1 MTDGLDT
8 HSTNLSA
15 VPGLA
20 PQGDSPAPSTDGSGA
35 VCGGGT
41 VGASVQPATFRF
53 PALAGRKRRQ
63 RVGGAFFAAGDAER
77 ELLAKQLSLLVTA
90 EEVEAIM
97 RQVRGESDGAGESLA
112 SGIDGADAASEEAR
126 REGDAMA
133 VNTEATDIDSGNA
146 SAIPPSIEASDVL
159 SGAVAH
165 KADAVSE
172 ATERIINKN
181 AFEEP
186 IRCPIP
192 GCHVV
197 VQGALALDAHHQA
210 MHRAMCATCSKAFP
224 SNRLLNIHVAEAH
237 DSFFQA
243 KVARG
248 VAMYECLVET
258 CTHRFPSD
266 AVVKDAGG
274 GDVADLI
281 GHMGARGDAGVTGGV
296 DSTGG
301 TGGAGT
307 AGTVGTV
314 KVSDAVY
321 AVPGGDGTPTCGA
334 TENLEGPLEA
344 AASSPVVPDS
354 GGMDVDKL
362 AVAVS
367 RLSTSDFVPR
377 SLIKCP
383 LPALFS
389 LLAAPL
395 YHVASSL
402 SSQTTPH
409 SNQLCSPNSRS
420 SEHPAFLAT
429 LHILKAP
436 SPNSPPTLPLSSFPP
451 SLPLRL
457 PLSAAP
463 FICPFHLPFSSA
475 PPPSFASS
483 SPRPPAH
490 SNGGGQTAATP
501 ASCRQMPLAGAA
513 VQVARVHWLAPAV
526 HRAMAAAPKG
536 AVIYVR
542 AGVYEEQV
550 RVRQDRVVLV
560 GEGHMRTVI
569 RAGRNQAE
577 GTPLMDTATLSI
589 YGSNFVGMGLG
600 VENTAGP
607 QGKQA
612 VAARSDG
619 DKTAFYHCRFSGYQ
633 DTLFAQEG
641 RHYYSHCLI
650 EGTTDFIFGHAA
662 AVFYRCA
669 LVARPSPEPVYVA
682 ASGRAS
688 ASEGTGFVFIR
699 SEVKGS
705 EPGTQA
711 SQQGRVYLA
720 RPWGMYARTVFIESR
735 MSSVVNAEGW
745 AAWHGR
751 PSSRSPFFAEYG
763 SHGPGAAEGRR
774 AAWVQPKVL
783 TKEQLKKFW
792 PGRFIRWHTWKNQT
806 RIPC

>member
-266 AVVKDAGG
+266 ADAGG

-402 SSQTTPH
+402 SPLPPTPLLPFLSLH
-409 SNQLCSPNSRS
+409 FPPLFPFVCPFPLPRS
-420 SEHPAFLAT
+420 S
-429 LHILKAP
+429 
-436 SPNSPPTLPLSSFPP
+436 
-451 SLPLRL
+451 
-457 PLSAAP
+457 AP
-463 FICPFHLPFSSA
+463 FICPFRLPL
-475 PPPSFASS
+475 PPPSLRHRLAHPRTAMAAAKQPRRQRAAGRCL
-483 SPRPPAH
+483 SPARLSKWREFIGSLRP
-490 SNGGGQTAATP
+490 SI
-501 ASCRQMPLAGAA
+501 
-513 VQVARVHWLAPAV
+513 VVAKDGTGNYRTISE
-526 HRAMAAAPKG
+526 AMAAAPKG

-763 SHGPGAAEGRR
+763 SHGPGAAEAGYS
-774 AAWVQPKVL
+774 VL
-783 TKEQLKKFW
+783 
-792 PGRFIRWHTWKNQT
+792 
-806 RIPC
+806 

>member
-8 HSTNLSA
+8 HWTNLSA

-266 AVVKDAGG
+266 ADAGG

-334 TENLEGPLEA
+334 TENLGGPLEA

-377 SLIKCP
+377 SAAL
-383 LPALFS
+383 LSRLLALFLVLFAQLS
-389 LLAAPL
+389 
-395 YHVASSL
+395 HVAHHTTAAASRFDSSDRGSG
-402 SSQTTPH
+402 SS
-409 SNQLCSPNSRS
+409 S
-420 SEHPAFLAT
+420 
-429 LHILKAP
+429 
-436 SPNSPPTLPLSSFPP
+436 
-451 SLPLRL
+451 
-457 PLSAAP
+457 
-463 FICPFHLPFSSA
+463 SSA
-475 PPPSFASS
+475 TSADVIFTDAPQI
-483 SPRPPAH
+483 
-490 SNGGGQTAATP
+490 SNGQKRSRNEARDTLVAAASVTAMAAAKQPRRQRAAGRCLSP
-501 ASCRQMPLAGAA
+501 ARLSKWREFIGSLRPSI
-513 VQVARVHWLAPAV
+513 VVAKDGTGNYRTISE
-526 HRAMAAAPKG
+526 AMAAAPKG

-763 SHGPGAAEGRR
+763 SHGPGAADGRR
-774 AAWVQPKVL
+774 AAWG
-783 TKEQLKKFW
+783 TA
-792 PGRFIRWHTWKNQT
+792 
-806 RIPC
+806 